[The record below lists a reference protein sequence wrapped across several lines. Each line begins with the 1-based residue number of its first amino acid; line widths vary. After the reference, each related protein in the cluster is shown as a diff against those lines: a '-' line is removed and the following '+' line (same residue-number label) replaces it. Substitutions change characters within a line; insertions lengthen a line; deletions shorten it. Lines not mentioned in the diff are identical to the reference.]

1 MGIRIILADDH
12 RILRE
17 GLQALFKNKTGME
30 VVAEAK
36 DGREAVRLARDFSP
50 DVIIMDISMP
60 GLNGIEATRRI
71 IAEHPKIKVV
81 ALSMHSSRRFVVEMF
96 KAGASGYLLKDCDF
110 EELVYAINTVMDDQ
124 LYISASISSIMIK
137 DYVHTLKSYD
147 YSVYSILTPRERE
160 VLQLIAEGKTTAKIA
175 SLLSLSEKTV
185 ETHRRQLMHKLNLYS
200 VAELTKYAISEGL
213 TSV

>member
-1 MGIRIILADDH
+1 MRIILADDH